1 MVHSL
6 ALGLSHIFSAGWVSG
21 RNGRNHLHSDDA
33 GGLWTGNDYIVG
45 DAGTDTFFGGASV
58 TRGFSDKHIFS
69 AQCFA
74 IRGPSVS
81 LSAGGYHA
89 SPRGCD
95 PPDQPD
101 CSLAAPCRCSAMK
114 HPHAS

>member
-33 GGLWTGNDYIVG
+33 GGLSTGNDYIVG

-74 IRGPSVS
+74 IRGWISCITAG
-81 LSAGGYHA
+81 LRSAGPA
-89 SPRGCD
+89 RL
-95 PPDQPD
+95 
-101 CSLAAPCRCSAMK
+101 LAGRPVQMFRDETSAC
-114 HPHAS
+114 

>member
-33 GGLWTGNDYIVG
+33 RGLWTGNDYIVG

-74 IRGPSVS
+74 IRGWISCITAG
-81 LSAGGYHA
+81 LRSAGPA
-89 SPRGCD
+89 RL
-95 PPDQPD
+95 
-101 CSLAAPCRCSAMK
+101 LAGRPVQMFRDETSAC
-114 HPHAS
+114 